1 MHHHAR
7 AMQYLLVCYDIA
19 QPRRLQKVARL
30 LEGYG
35 QRLQYSVFLCYL
47 APPLLAQLKDR
58 AAQLMHPDE
67 DSIVYIPLCGVCHDA
82 IEVYGH
88 RDLPPVD
95 ATCVIV

>member
-1 MHHHAR
+1 MSRHAR

-30 LEGYG
+30 MEGYG

-47 APPLLAQLKDR
+47 NPVQIVQMKQR
-58 AAQLMHPDE
+58 AEKLCLREE
-67 DSIVYIPLCGVCHDA
+67 DSIVYIPLCGACHDA

-95 ATCVIV
+95 APCVIV